1 MSAVGITDT
10 ETAYAASKRAGE
22 ACLTARNLDW
32 TVLRPVVVLGDDS
45 YGGTSLVRAMAAFP
59 FAIPMIGDGATPLN
73 VIHKDDLAEG
83 IVSLVTNGGGV
94 REVLEPAAA
103 GRLTLVE
110 LVAAYRNRLGFPPRP
125 VLRLPMPVAKCVARV
140 GDVMRMPPVTSTALA
155 QLGGRLTG
163 DGAGFRQATG
173 VVPQGLD
180 EILSDRP
187 SGSQDL
193 WHARLFLLRPLLRM
207 ALALLWTVSGLVG
220 LLAEPSVYES
230 VGAAL
235 GDAAAPLV
243 IAFSLVDL
251 AIAAALVRGWR
262 LKLMADIQIA
272 VIVGYTLGLSLLA
285 PALWSD
291 PFGALLKNVPILFLV
306 LVHRREC
313 RWVHSRLSRVRLRA
327 PPAPPPTLNTSC
339 QLACVR
345 HVVSSDTAFRH
356 ASRLAAMT
364 RFPER
369 LPSVVSPPPRLDHRR
384 ARGLV
389 APVPRGFR
397 CGVRPSAVR
406 GGGSGSANRSAWQ
419 RGPGSESAAALGGL
433 QWLEVVSLRE
443 AGRFASRRE
452 ASVEEADWRLFQKF
466 GVGAL
471 AAPAVVLVLAQ
482 QPGEP
487 GVVGVAIE
495 SLLRHSV
502 PMQFL
507 GR

>member
-1 MSAVGITDT
+1 MMALGDQDKLPSARPVRVLVTGANGFIGSAVVTALQRAGLQTRCVVRDPARFQRRFPNAEACALDLTDAHAHEIICWTPLLAGVDAVVNVAGVLQPRWTSDAWDVHHRAPDALYAACEKTGTRRIVHVSAVGITDT

-94 REVLEPAAA
+94 REVLEPTAA

-110 LVAAYRNRLGFPPRP
+110 LVAAYRNWLGFPPRP

-173 VVPQGLD
+173 VVP
-180 EILSDRP
+180 
-187 SGSQDL
+187 
-193 WHARLFLLRPLLRM
+193 
-207 ALALLWTVSGLVG
+207 
-220 LLAEPSVYES
+220 
-230 VGAAL
+230 
-235 GDAAAPLV
+235 
-243 IAFSLVDL
+243 
-251 AIAAALVRGWR
+251 
-262 LKLMADIQIA
+262 
-272 VIVGYTLGLSLLA
+272 
-285 PALWSD
+285 
-291 PFGALLKNVPILFLV
+291 
-306 LVHRREC
+306 
-313 RWVHSRLSRVRLRA
+313 
-327 PPAPPPTLNTSC
+327 
-339 QLACVR
+339 
-345 HVVSSDTAFRH
+345 FRH

-471 AAPAVVLVLAQ
+471 AAPAVVLMLAQ

>member
-1 MSAVGITDT
+1 MISLPSTISTSPAPRD
-10 ETAYAASKRAGE
+10 
-22 ACLTARNLDW
+22 ACR
-32 TVLRPVVVLGDDS
+32 R
-45 YGGTSLVRAMAAFP
+45 R
-59 FAIPMIGDGATPLN
+59 
-73 VIHKDDLAEG
+73 
-83 IVSLVTNGGGV
+83 
-94 REVLEPAAA
+94 
-103 GRLTLVE
+103 
-110 LVAAYRNRLGFPPRP
+110 AYRIARREGPASSRRARP
-125 VLRLPMPVAKCVARV
+125 LAAHPDLRLPV
-140 GDVMRMPPVTSTALA
+140 
-155 QLGGRLTG
+155 
-163 DGAGFRQATG
+163 
-173 VVPQGLD
+173 
-180 EILSDRP
+180 
-187 SGSQDL
+187 
-193 WHARLFLLRPLLRM
+193 
-207 ALALLWTVSGLVG
+207 
-220 LLAEPSVYES
+220 
-230 VGAAL
+230 
-235 GDAAAPLV
+235 
-243 IAFSLVDL
+243 
-251 AIAAALVRGWR
+251 
-262 LKLMADIQIA
+262 
-272 VIVGYTLGLSLLA
+272 
-285 PALWSD
+285 
-291 PFGALLKNVPILFLV
+291 
-306 LVHRREC
+306 REC

-327 PPAPPPTLNTSC
+327 QPAPPPTLNTSC
-339 QLACVR
+339 RLACVR

-369 LPSVVSPPPRLDHRR
+369 SPSVVSPPPRLDHRR

-406 GGGSGSANRSAWQ
+406 GGGSGSANRTAWQ